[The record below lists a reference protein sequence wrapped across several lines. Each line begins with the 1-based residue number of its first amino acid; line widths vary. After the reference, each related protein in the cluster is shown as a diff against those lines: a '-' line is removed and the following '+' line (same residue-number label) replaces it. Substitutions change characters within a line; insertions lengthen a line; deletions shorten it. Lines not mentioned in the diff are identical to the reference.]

1 MATTAGL
8 RGISIVCTVRRVFD
22 RLPPPLLVVVVPW
35 ILRQCPVVPFIT
47 INNRRRIIMMMVMWG
62 LSRMQI
68 SGDTSVVMGA
78 MKNPKAEELVGDSA
92 VVALVVVTDTEE
104 MEIEMWPVFV
114 NPNSSNSIISR
125 ESSEI
130 LTVLMSA
137 VVDGRWRRSRRER
150 RRAKETWW
158 WWVVVFCM
166 LLDGYI
172 STASGGRRLWW
183 WWWRDRWNGDERK
196 RMRNGGKM
204 EAFVVM
210 EKE

>member
-1 MATTAGL
+1 
-8 RGISIVCTVRRVFD
+8 
-22 RLPPPLLVVVVPW
+22 
-35 ILRQCPVVPFIT
+35 
-47 INNRRRIIMMMVMWG
+47 MWG

-68 SGDTSVVMGA
+68 SEETSVDMGA

-92 VVALVVVTDTEE
+92 VVALVVVTDTED
-104 MEIEMWPVFV
+104 MEIKMWPVFV

-137 VVDGRWRRSRRER
+137 VVDGRRRRRR

-166 LLDGYI
+166 LLDRYI
-172 STASGGRRLWW
+172 SAASDGQQLL
-183 WWWRDRWNGDERK
+183 WWRDRWNGDERK

-204 EAFVVM
+204 G
-210 EKE
+210 